1 MAALTG
7 NSVGSSYQS
16 LLKTADNAA
25 IDATLKNM
33 TDGLGNATPLSMG
46 SNYIQLQ
53 ADTIE
58 LIEPT
63 GGTNLI
69 QISPTETYFEGTVNF
84 ANATVNGLPGGGGL
98 VLGTGSAT
106 AEGAPLSMVSGSEVT
121 TIAALAR
128 GGGDIA
134 IGDNAKT
141 KLAGATFPSSSIA
154 IGHNT
159 ETTAEK
165 AIALGR
171 NTVTSGERGIAM
183 GYFASATTHGT
194 AIGVD
199 SKATDAY
206 GTAIGSG
213 AGFLTGPGTE
223 GVSIGYQSGFS
234 AGNQSVQVGHNCTSK
249 ATNGITIG
257 HNARV
262 DNSAQSNAI
271 AIGFGAGGGAAV
283 SSTNSIAIGTSAS
296 YATGTTEAI
305 AIGANVTASKDETLS
320 TKNIEIQ
327 GNGNG
332 ITMYSPDGSEWLV
345 TVTNAG
351 ALLVTTV

>member
-1 MAALTG
+1 MM
-7 NSVGSSYQS
+7 
-16 LLKTADNAA
+16 
-25 IDATLKNM
+25 IDT
-33 TDGLGNATPLSMG
+33 TQVT
-46 SNYIQLQ
+46 
-53 ADTIE
+53 
-58 LIEPT
+58 
-63 GGTNLI
+63 
-69 QISPTETYFEGTVNF
+69 FEGTVDF
-84 ANATVNGLPGGGGL
+84 SAATVNGLPGGAPGL
-98 VLGTGSAT
+98 VLGSGSAT
-106 AEGAPLSMVSGSEVT
+106 QEGAPLSMASGSEVT

-141 KLAGATFPSSSIA
+141 KVAGTTWPSSSIS

-159 ETTAEK
+159 ECTAEK
-165 AIALGR
+165 AISIGR
-171 NTVTSGERGIAM
+171 NSITNGERGISL
-183 GYFASATTHGT
+183 GYYSTATTHGT
-194 AIGVD
+194 AVGVD

-234 AGNQSVQVGHNCTSK
+234 AGNQSVQVGHNSTAK
-249 ATNGITIG
+249 GTNGITLG
-257 HNARV
+257 HNARI
-262 DNSAQSNAI
+262 DSSGQSNAI
-271 AIGFGAGGGAAV
+271 VIGFGAGASSAV